1 MLLDI
6 ALVVIGIIAIAAGYN
21 RGALATLFS
30 IIGYFGGGVA
40 GFAAANWYSAE
51 WKGLP
56 SVITLHLAAIFAGA
70 NLGRWILQ
78 KTGIG
83 IHKRILFGPF
93 KFIDS
98 VLGAAL
104 SLAQTTIIAFVVLTL
119 INYLPWELPH
129 SIIEGSQVY
138 KEIGE
143 VNLLSFQI
151 ADLLKSTSLRLDQ
164 LRS

>member
-6 ALVVIGIIAIAAGYN
+6 ALLIIGVVAISMGYN
-21 RGALATLFS
+21 RGALATIFS
-30 IIGYFGGGVA
+30 IIGYLGGGVA
-40 GFAAANWYSAE
+40 GFALANWYSAD
-51 WKGLP
+51 WQGLV
-56 SVITLHLAAIFAGA
+56 SIIGLHLFAIFAGA
-70 NLGRWILQ
+70 NLGRWLLN

-93 KFIDS
+93 KFVNA

-104 SLAQTTIIAFVVLTL
+104 SLAQAVIIAFVALTL
-119 INYLPWELPH
+119 INYLPWQLPQ
-129 SIIEGSQVY
+129 SIIEDSRVY
-138 KEIGE
+138 QEIGE

>member
-1 MLLDI
+1 VVLDI
-6 ALVVIGIIAIAAGYN
+6 ALVVIGIIAIATGFN

-40 GFAAANWYSAE
+40 GFAAANWYSAD
-51 WKGLP
+51 WKGLL
-56 SVITLHLAAIFAGA
+56 SIIALHLAAIFVGA

-93 KFIDS
+93 KFVNS

-104 SLAQTTIIAFVVLTL
+104 SLAQAAIIAFVVLTL

-164 LRS
+164 LKS

>member
-40 GFAAANWYSAE
+40 GFAAANGYSAD
-51 WKGLP
+51 WKGLL
-56 SVITLHLAAIFAGA
+56 SIIALHLFAIFAGA

>member
-40 GFAAANWYSAE
+40 GFAAANWYSAD
-51 WKGLP
+51 WKGLF
-56 SVITLHLAAIFAGA
+56 SIIALHLAAIFAGA

-93 KFIDS
+93 KFVNS

-104 SLAQTTIIAFVVLTL
+104 SLAQAAIIAFVVLTL

-129 SIIEGSQVY
+129 SIIEGSKVY

>member
-56 SVITLHLAAIFAGA
+56 SVIALHLVAIFAGA

>member
-6 ALVVIGIIAIAAGYN
+6 ALVVIGIIAIATGYN

-51 WKGLP
+51 WKGLL
-56 SVITLHLAAIFAGA
+56 SIIALHLVAIFAGA

-93 KFIDS
+93 KFVNA

-104 SLAQTTIIAFVVLTL
+104 SLAQAAIIAFVVLTL

-129 SIIEGSQVY
+129 SIIEGSKVY

-151 ADLLKSTSLRLDQ
+151 SDLLKSTSLRLDQ

>member
-40 GFAAANWYSAE
+40 GFAAANWYSAY

-56 SVITLHLAAIFAGA
+56 AIIALHLIAIFAGA

-93 KFIDS
+93 KFINS

-104 SLAQTTIIAFVVLTL
+104 SLAQAVVIAFVVLTL